1 MEIENIVQIINDMID
16 SYSVLSVVG
25 GLLQVILLVT
35 RRTNNCLMALGLIMD
50 AVGLSGL
57 SFGHFLLGEP
67 GAAISDII
75 CFTLDIAFVLY
86 IIYRDE
92 HPKQPKEPKKS
103 KKQKK

>member
-1 MEIENIVQIINDMID
+1 MEMETIVQIINDMMD

-25 GLLQVILLVT
+25 GLLQVILLIT

-67 GAAISDII
+67 GAAITDII

-92 HPKQPKEPKKS
+92 HPKKQ
-103 KKQKK
+103 KKQKRPKESK